1 MVGISSLDEISILRQ
16 LSHKEINK
24 LISFK
29 GIVIRSSDIQ
39 PEMKSAHF
47 KCITCKFEIRVTL

>member
-29 GIVIRSSDIQ
+29 GIVIRCSDIQ
-39 PEMKSAHF
+39 PEMKAAHF
-47 KCITCKFEIRVTL
+47 RCIGCQF